1 MRSLVLCMLTC
12 SMSKLAGV
20 AATLD
25 WEVVNNEAA
34 VAKADPA
41 AVAGDA
47 AGNFVLP
54 DDVADGDDDLE
65 WDDV

>member
-1 MRSLVLCMLTC
+1 
-12 SMSKLAGV
+12 MSKLAGV

-25 WEVVNNEAA
+25 WEVVKNEAA